1 LALLNTPT
9 TASYDYSYQR
19 IRKTKF
25 QAHIWWSNSSPGPLH
40 RAMRHKH
47 HLICPK
53 SEARCCRPCRLPNFY
68 LAASGLAFNIIAIG
82 QMLLQENPTLLS
94 KVRDKG
100 DSLEFRPLQRGFLYI
115 SELACWVFFVQFLHM
130 YETPQERTVSWV
142 DSQNLWII
150 ALPLILVAK
159 AIRTVLQ
166 IRMSL
171 DEDFRKERYLPK
183 AEGSSLY

>member
-1 LALLNTPT
+1 
-9 TASYDYSYQR
+9 
-19 IRKTKF
+19 
-25 QAHIWWSNSSPGPLH
+25 
-40 RAMRHKH
+40 MRHKH

-150 ALPLILVAK
+150 ALPLILVAEV
-159 AIRTVLQ
+159 IRTVLQ

-183 AEGSSLY
+183 AEGLVALLAVVFLAPWLILGILAILDGAFYCFC